1 MASSNGLASDL
12 IKDGVGILQYADD
25 TVICFE
31 HDIDKAVNV
40 KLLLYLFELMS
51 GLKINFDKSEIIII
65 GGDNETNMAYADMF
79 GCQVGSLPMKYL
91 GTPISYSTLK
101 NVELEFLD
109 AKMVKS

>member
-1 MASSNGLASDL
+1 MMTSAQKNGLVKGLASDL

-51 GLKINFDKSEIIII
+51 GLKINFDKSDRYRR
-65 GGDNETNMAYADMF
+65 G
-79 GCQVGSLPMKYL
+79 
-91 GTPISYSTLK
+91 
-101 NVELEFLD
+101 
-109 AKMVKS
+109 